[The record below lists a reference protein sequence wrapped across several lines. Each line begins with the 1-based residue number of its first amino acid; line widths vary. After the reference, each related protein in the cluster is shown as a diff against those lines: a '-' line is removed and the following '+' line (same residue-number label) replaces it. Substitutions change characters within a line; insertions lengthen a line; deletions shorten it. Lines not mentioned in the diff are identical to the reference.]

1 MLDLNGFEIILA
13 SSSPRRKAFLESLNI
28 PFSIKTFSVDE
39 TFPPQLQGEEIAQ
52 HIVRQKNA
60 PFKEIIQDHQIVI
73 TADTIVWCEN
83 RYLGKPQNKKAAKE
97 MLSFLSGKSH
107 EVITSVGFLTSRNFE
122 VITETTKVYFKDLT
136 DKEID
141 HYIEES
147 SPLDKAG
154 AYGIQEWIGAIGIT
168 QIKGS
173 YTNVVGL
180 PLAQVK
186 EKIAILIQE

>member
-1 MLDLNGFEIILA
+1 MIDLNGFEIILA
-13 SSSPRRKAFLESLNI
+13 SGSQRRKAFLESLKI

-39 TFPPQLQGEEIAQ
+39 TFPTQLQGKEIAQ
-52 HIVRQKNA
+52 YIVQQKNA
-60 PFKEIIQDHQIVI
+60 PFTEIIQDRQIVI

-83 RYLGKPQNKKAAKE
+83 RYLGKPENKKVAKE

-122 VITETTKVYFKDLT
+122 MITETTKVFFKDLT
-136 DKEID
+136 DQEID
-141 HYIEES
+141 YYIEES

-168 QIKGS
+168 QIEGS

-186 EKIAILIQE
+186 EKIGIMIQE

>member
-60 PFKEIIQDHQIVI
+60 PFKEIIKDHQIVI

-136 DKEID
+136 DQEID

>member
-1 MLDLNGFEIILA
+1 MIDLNGFEIILA
-13 SSSPRRKAFLESLNI
+13 SGSQRRKAFLESLKI

-39 TFPPQLQGEEIAQ
+39 TFPTQLQGKEIAQ
-52 HIVRQKNA
+52 YIVQQKNA
-60 PFKEIIQDHQIVI
+60 PFTEIIQDRQIVI

-83 RYLGKPQNKKAAKE
+83 RYLGKPENKKVAKE

-122 VITETTKVYFKDLT
+122 MITETTKVFFKDLT
-136 DKEID
+136 DQERD
-141 HYIEES
+141 YYIEES

-168 QIKGS
+168 QIEGS

-186 EKIAILIQE
+186 EKIGIMIQE

>member
-1 MLDLNGFEIILA
+1 
-13 SSSPRRKAFLESLNI
+13 
-28 PFSIKTFSVDE
+28 
-39 TFPPQLQGEEIAQ
+39 
-52 HIVRQKNA
+52 
-60 PFKEIIQDHQIVI
+60 
-73 TADTIVWCEN
+73 
-83 RYLGKPQNKKAAKE
+83 

-136 DKEID
+136 DQEID
-141 HYIEES
+141 HYMEES